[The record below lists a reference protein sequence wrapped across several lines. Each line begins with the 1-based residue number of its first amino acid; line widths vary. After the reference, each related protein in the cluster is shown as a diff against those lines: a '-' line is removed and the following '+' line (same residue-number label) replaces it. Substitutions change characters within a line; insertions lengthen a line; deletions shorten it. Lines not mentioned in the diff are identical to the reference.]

1 MIASLGELKPV
12 IEGSG
17 QFIAPNATIVG
28 SVRIRAGVSIWYNA
42 VLRGDNDWID
52 IGENSNVQDG
62 SILHTD
68 PGIPLKVGSNVTI
81 GHRVMLHGCEI
92 GDGSLIGIGSTVLN
106 NARIGRQCLVG
117 AHSLVT
123 EGKSFPDG
131 VLILGSPA
139 KVVRELNGEER
150 KLLQRSADIY
160 VANGRRFATDL
171 ELRL

>member
-1 MIASLGELKPV
+1 MIASLGERKLV

-52 IGENSNVQDG
+52 VGENSNIQDG

-68 PGIPLKVGSNVTI
+68 PGIALKVGSNVTV

-106 NARIGRQCLVG
+106 KARIGRQCLVG

-123 EGKSFPDG
+123 EGQSFPDG
-131 VLILGSPA
+131 VLIVGSPA
-139 KVVRELNGEER
+139 RVVRELDDTER
-150 KLLQRSADIY
+150 DLLLRSADIY
-160 VANGRRFATDL
+160 VANGRRFAN
-171 ELRL
+171 ELSVL

>member
-1 MIASLGELKPV
+1 MIASLGERQPL

-17 QFIAPNATIVG
+17 HFIAPNATIMG
-28 SVRIRAGVSIWYNA
+28 SVRLRAHSSIWFNA

-68 PGIPLKVGSNVTI
+68 PGIVLTVGNNVTI

-106 NARIGRQCLVG
+106 RAKIGRQCLVG

-123 EGKSFPDG
+123 EGKTFPDG
-131 VLILGSPA
+131 VLIIGSPA
-139 KVVRELNGEER
+139 KVVRELNDEER
-150 KLLQRSADIY
+150 GLLQRSADIY
-160 VANGRRFATDL
+160 VANGRRFSEDL
-171 ELRL
+171 QE

>member
-1 MIASLGELKPV
+1 VIASLGERKPV
-12 IEGSG
+12 IQGSG

-52 IGENSNVQDG
+52 IGENSNIQDG

-68 PGIPLKVGSNVTI
+68 PGMALKIGSNVTV

-106 NARIGRQCLVG
+106 KAKIGRQSLVG

-131 VLILGSPA
+131 VLIVGSPA
-139 KVVRELNGEER
+139 KVVRELNDQER
-150 KLLQRSADIY
+150 ELLLRSADIY
-160 VANGRRFATDL
+160 VANGRRFAN
-171 ELRL
+171 ELSIL